1 MRQNRVEKWYKK
13 LISSNDSLICKD
25 ISEEACQHVPAN
37 FFRIIIS
44 NTLTKLGDALSSPKT
59 VLVWLMTYLNV
70 PVSIISFVVPI
81 REAGSM
87 LPQIFIASFIRKR
100 SIRKWIWVFGS
111 VLQFFCIASISLVS
125 LFFQGVTAGLLIL
138 VFLVLFSL
146 ARGLSSVA
154 SKDVMGKSIP
164 KKRRGRLNGFSTALS
179 GLLVLGAGLLIAFYF
194 KENQNLAFY
203 SSLILFAGFLWLPAA
218 WVYAG
223 IKEFPGETSESK
235 NVLKEAWSRLQLI
248 QTDKDFRNFI
258 IARSLLLCSAL
269 TAPFYVVL
277 AQEYLGKET
286 FVLGLFVLA
295 NGIASSL
302 SAPFWGRMA
311 DKSSKNVMVTGAI
324 ITAFLGISMYFII
337 SYSSFLRHQF
347 LLYPIAVFVL
357 GIAHSG
363 VRLGRKTYVV
373 DMAKGNK
380 RTDYVSASNT
390 IIGFILLLTG
400 GLSALTSLIS
410 IEGTI
415 LVLSLFGLLGA
426 FASYRL
432 PKVE

>member
-1 MRQNRVEKWYKK
+1 MLEKWYKF
-13 LISSNDSLICKD
+13 LIKSDTSPVCDD
-25 ISEEACQHVPAN
+25 ISEEACEHVPEN

-87 LPQIFIASFIRKR
+87 LPQIFIASFVRKK
-100 SIRKWIWVFGS
+100 SIRKWIWVVGS
-111 VLQFFCIASISLVS
+111 LLQFLSIASIGIIATLYR
-125 LFFQGVTAGLLIL
+125 GTTAGLLIL
-138 VFLVLFSL
+138 LLLILFSL
-146 ARGLSSVA
+146 SRSLSSVA

-164 KKRRGRLNGFSTALS
+164 KKRRGRLNGFSTAIS
-179 GLLVLGAGLLIAFYF
+179 GFLVLGAGLLIVLYS
-194 KENQNLAFY
+194 KENQTLIFY
-203 SSLILFAGFLWLPAA
+203 SSLILFAAFLWLPAA

-235 NVLKEAWSRLQLI
+235 NVFKEAWSRLQLI
-248 QTDKDFRNFI
+248 QSDTDFRKFI

-277 AQEYLGKET
+277 AQDYLGKQT
-286 FVLGLFVLA
+286 YVLGLFVLA

-302 SAPFWGRMA
+302 SAPFWGKMA
-311 DKSSKNVMVTGAI
+311 DQSSKNVMVKGAI
-324 ITAFLGISMYFII
+324 ITAVLGISMFFII
-337 SYSSFLRHQF
+337 SYSSFLRTQF
-347 LLYPIAVFVL
+347 ILYPLAVFAL

-390 IIGFILLLTG
+390 IIGIILLFTG
-400 GLSALTSLIS
+400 GISALTSLIS
-410 IEGTI
+410 TEGTI
-415 LVLSLFGLLGA
+415 LALSIFGLLGA

-432 PKVE
+432 PRVE